1 MKLTDK
7 DELKITIAG
16 VNKEKGA
23 AYMKTK
29 KDPFKSFTDQL
40 VIPKEYKDKK
50 GKKHEGSGKKVL
62 TYSNE
67 SYTEEVTD
75 YNGITAVVSESTWS
89 HMESVDF
96 SLNMTDSYM
105 ELITYVQQ
113 KER

>member
-1 MKLTDK
+1 M
-7 DELKITIAG
+7 
-16 VNKEKGA
+16 
-23 AYMKTK
+23 
-29 KDPFKSFTDQL
+29 
-40 VIPKEYKDKK
+40 VIPKEYKDEK
-50 GKKHEGSGKKVL
+50 GKKHEGSGKKVI
-62 TYSNE
+62 TYSND

-96 SLNMTDSYM
+96 SLNMTDSYL